1 MASASEPFLR
11 CSRSL
16 GPTHH
21 LICQQR
27 KTLGQVLA
35 QGFVT
40 FVSLL
45 LWRFREGGIIW
56 IIGHLRPNT
65 LVESFERPK
74 EVNLQVMWKTR
85 KRQNENF
92 QASVRPPPSCQTSV
106 RPTSRR
112 RIRESHQCL
121 TVNDKLTCFALYF
134 SNFCLFEVQVITA
147 QHWLA
152 FPSLQQSRKRHV
164 RNWRIGWIYYII
176 NLLLASFLFMSVIF
190 CKWAKWTWR
199 FALNKACNEKLIFS
213 AVDENQG
220 WKATSKKRR
229 HIRMVS
235 ITGELLRIMHDE
247 RMCI

>member
-74 EVNLQVMWKTR
+74 EVNLQVM
-85 KRQNENF
+85 
-92 QASVRPPPSCQTSV
+92 
-106 RPTSRR
+106 
-112 RIRESHQCL
+112 
-121 TVNDKLTCFALYF
+121 
-134 SNFCLFEVQVITA
+134 
-147 QHWLA
+147 
-152 FPSLQQSRKRHV
+152 
-164 RNWRIGWIYYII
+164 
-176 NLLLASFLFMSVIF
+176 
-190 CKWAKWTWR
+190 
-199 FALNKACNEKLIFS
+199 
-213 AVDENQG
+213 
-220 WKATSKKRR
+220 
-229 HIRMVS
+229 
-235 ITGELLRIMHDE
+235 
-247 RMCI
+247 